1 MRPEL
6 LRVPHEEH
14 ERHEDQ
20 HREHEQ
26 QRQDPHVAQPA
37 RQLPRAGQKLL
48 AQPAARVEGPAED
61 GRAEAA
67 LDRAGVDQPRRN
79 PRRKPGG
86 EGAMVGQRDDEIVL
100 SHDDIGDLQGGDVVL
115 HHTEGG
121 HALLLH
127 QPGHHLR
134 PLHGRQDVVREDA
147 QALLVVV
154 PHVRRVPQRV
164 VCVAHVEEPEG
175 EEEEEEQQHE
185 GARGADL
192 GEGPRVE
199 KGDMSARLL
208 GVAR

>member
-6 LRVPHEEH
+6 LRVPHEEN

-48 AQPAARVEGPAED
+48 AQPAAGVEGPAED

-100 SHDDIGDLQGGDVVL
+100 SHDDIGDLQGGDIVL

-147 QALLVVV
+147 QAFLVVV

-175 EEEEEEQQHE
+175 EEEEEKQQHE

-192 GEGPRVE
+192 GEGPGVE